1 MNNTYLASQYTAS
14 KDKSIAELTALIGKN
29 NEMIAKYPEFTN
41 SWINEWN
48 EQLKA
53 FRASKIGK

>member
-1 MNNTYLASQYTAS
+1 MNTAYWT
-14 KDKSIAELTALIGKN
+14 KQHAIYKNKSIAELTALIAKN
-29 NEMIAKYPEFTN
+29 NEMLAEHPELAN